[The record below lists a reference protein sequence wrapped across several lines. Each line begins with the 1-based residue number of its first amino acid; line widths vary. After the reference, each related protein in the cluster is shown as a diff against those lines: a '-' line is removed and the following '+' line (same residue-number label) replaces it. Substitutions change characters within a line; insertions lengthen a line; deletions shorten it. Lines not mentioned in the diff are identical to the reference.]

1 MMLELAM
8 KLPPGALIGGEDQL
22 LSQMVL
28 RSGGA
33 RFVAREEDLVRSG
46 EAITGWR
53 ESRMAVEA
61 VAAGPNTGNSRFE
74 AGPPGA
80 LVCQEGVNCGFTLPG
95 FAPRSRPSPWR

>member
-1 MMLELAM
+1 MLELAM

-33 RFVAREEDLVRSG
+33 RFIAREEDLVRSG

-53 ESRMAVEA
+53 EARMAVEA
-61 VAAGPNTGNSRFE
+61 VAASKAAE
-74 AGPPGA
+74 
-80 LVCQEGVNCGFTLPG
+80 
-95 FAPRSRPSPWR
+95 RPSLEPAPTV